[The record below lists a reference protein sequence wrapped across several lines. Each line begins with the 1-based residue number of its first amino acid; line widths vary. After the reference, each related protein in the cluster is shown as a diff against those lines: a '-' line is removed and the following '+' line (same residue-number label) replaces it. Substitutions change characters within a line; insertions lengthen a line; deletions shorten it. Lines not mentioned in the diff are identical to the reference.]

1 MNGKTESAT
10 QNAADKVNGAVD
22 AKDAAKTKEPF
33 NLKKFIQAVF
43 SFITVEPYLL
53 CYILPSVI
61 SALTLSK
68 LNMEKACRA
77 DLNYTEEVC
86 LKVVTG
92 DIDDN
97 ITTEALGKASILVAE
112 MTTWKDPLQTGIPA
126 IFILFIGAWSDRTGN
141 RKALLL
147 IPLVGE
153 FLSLIGLLV
162 GTYFFLEWPLW
173 VMGLIEAA
181 SSIFTGGLPVAL
193 MGSYS
198 YLADVTTPEART
210 FRIGVVA
217 VIVTLGIPLGTSI
230 SGVLT
235 EAVGYYGIFATA
247 MFFYFV
253 GFVHTLFKIHDVRRT
268 EIEGTFLY
276 KLGQFFHPRNVWET
290 ISIIFTSRGIQL
302 AQILLVIWAHVVI
315 MGPVAGKVQNH

>member
-1 MNGKTESAT
+1 MNGKAKTEL
-10 QNAADKVNGAVD
+10 NADKVNSVGVVLKSD
-22 AKDAAKTKEPF
+22 VKQKESF
-33 NLKKFIQAVF
+33 NFKKLLR
-43 SFITVEPYLL
+43 SFLTFFTVEPYLL

-61 SALTLSK
+61 SSLTLSK
-68 LNMEKACRA
+68 LNMEKACRT
-77 DLNYTEEVC
+77 DLNYTEDVC
-86 LKVVTG
+86 LKVIAG
-92 DIDDN
+92 EIDDN

-112 MTTWKDPLQTGIPA
+112 MTSWKDPLQTGIPA

-153 FLSLIGLLV
+153 FFSLLGLII
-162 GTYFFLEWPLW
+162 GTYYFLEWPLW
-173 VMGLIEAA
+173 SMGLIEAM
-181 SSIFTGGLPVAL
+181 SSTFTGGLPVAL

-198 YLADVTTPEART
+198 FIADVTSPESRT

-217 VIVTLGIPLGTSI
+217 VIVTMGIPIGTSI

-235 EAVGYYGIFATA
+235 EAVGYYGVFGIA
-247 MFFYFV
+247 MAMYFI
-253 GFVHTLFKIHDVRRT
+253 GFIHTLLRIHDVRRT
-268 EIEGTFLY
+268 EIKGTFWY
-276 KLGQFFHPRNVWET
+276 KLGLFFHPRNVWET

-315 MGPVAGKVQNH
+315 MGPVAGKYIQ